1 MKCKICNKEIEGKE
15 YKIKAMVNEYSY
27 PSSIDLKEWE
37 YSICGDCYK
46 DLLSRQQSSV
56 IVSTRGEING

>member
-27 PSSIDLKEWE
+27 PSGDIDLKERE
-37 YSICGDCYK
+37 YSICEDCYK
-46 DLLSRQQSSV
+46 DLLFKQQSSV
-56 IVSTRGEING
+56 KVSIKR